1 VYSGLIRVHPGAVK
15 TDAYQAN
22 RNLVLSDHAK
32 ADSKPE
38 LEILNN
44 DVRCTHGS
52 TVGQVDEDQ
61 LFYLQSRGVS
71 RDEAVRL
78 IAMGFFEDVL
88 DRLRVEVVRSA
99 LHDAIARKLDA

>member
-1 VYSGLIRVHPGAVK
+1 
-15 TDAYQAN
+15 
-22 RNLVLSDHAK
+22 
-32 ADSKPE
+32 
-38 LEILNN
+38 
-44 DVRCTHGS
+44 
-52 TVGQVDEDQ
+52 
-61 LFYLQSRGVS
+61 VS